1 MKSRH
6 IGQGAYKF
14 RMLPPLGCQLLC
26 QVRSICH
33 YRHNLAGPPI
43 ISWPKLSGFSGYRL
57 LEFGHSKDKLAAS
70 SVFQAK
76 CGRGCG
82 IAHRG
87 TYHFDSHL
95 DGSFQ
100 VDRMYEILRTCDDR
114 KHKFRFAIGSK
125 RLFGAC
131 GRLRRVRSRSERPG
145 ASEKT
150 AQHAL
155 QERGTLAMSCAD
167 AEAPGDSRY
176 TCPTIWHRR
185 FSRPLRMAVIYRS

>member
-1 MKSRH
+1 M
-6 IGQGAYKF
+6 
-14 RMLPPLGCQLLC
+14 
-26 QVRSICH
+26 CH
-33 YRHNLAGPPI
+33 YRHKLAGSPI
-43 ISWPKLSGFSGYRL
+43 ISWPKMSGFSGCRL

-82 IAHRG
+82 IAHRR

-100 VDRMYEILRTCDDR
+100 IECMYEILRTCDDR

-150 AQHAL
+150 VQHAL

>member
-1 MKSRH
+1 MVLR
-6 IGQGAYKF
+6 GQGAY
-14 RMLPPLGCQLLC
+14 
-26 QVRSICH
+26 CH
-33 YRHNLAGPPI
+33 YRHKLAGPPI
-43 ISWPKLSGFSGYRL
+43 ISWPKLAGFSGARQL
-57 LEFGHSKDKLAAS
+57 LLGHFKDKLAAS

-82 IAHRG
+82 IAHRR

-100 VDRMYEILRTCDDR
+100 IECMYEILRTCDDR

-150 AQHAL
+150 VQHAL